1 MNRNPMLKKRRRWPK
16 AISNWEYPARSCL
29 FHDQA
34 SEGAKNWKERT
45 EQKKNGQHQKTAPL
59 CYRESFTPTSR
70 QSISASPSRL
80 LQSRSCCSSLRKT
93 LRKGTKGGNRRSK
106 PLFPFSCNDYNKL
119 ARDQKLEPTQLLN
132 EEEEEEKEEHGLSR
146 AFFPYLV
153 SLSTS
158 LISML

>member
-16 AISNWEYPARSCL
+16 AISNWNIQLEADV

-45 EQKKNGQHQKTAPL
+45 EQKKIGQHQKTAPL
-59 CYRESFTPTSR
+59 CCRESFTPTSG

-80 LQSRSCCSSLRKT
+80 LQSRSCCSSLHKT

-106 PLFPFSCNDYNKL
+106 PFFPFSCNDYNKASSRPE
-119 ARDQKLEPTQLLN
+119 ARPQTAAERRRRRRTWAFTCF
-132 EEEEEEKEEHGLSR
+132 LSL
-146 AFFPYLV
+146 FGFTIDFPN
-153 SLSTS
+153 
-158 LISML
+158 